1 MDEGED
7 EEEEGTGEVMGC
19 IAKEMVQWVLKGPA
33 LAFLQVLCLSF
44 TFLSHGQIDLLSSEA
59 LESVYSFFDGI
70 L

>member
-1 MDEGED
+1 
-7 EEEEGTGEVMGC
+7 MGC